1 MNRKKTE
8 QNYEAVYFIE
18 DHQVYRQMLK
28 SEFEALLDGY
38 VGLSDMADSEAHI
51 VYAVT
56 DRKLNVQAMVF
67 FLLYFDDEGR
77 ADQEWNVK
85 IEELA
90 RKGGPGPNLGNGPIR
105 LACRSQCPINW
116 YQKELWDPELKSG
129 ANDVLAVN
137 KAIKENRLGFEV
149 VSEVPQLT
157 QSLSDEQIPVL
168 QSDDDFLS
176 LDQVD
181 DDYNDS
187 LVTMAE
193 GDHDQRTRLASMIR
207 TQRLRIRTLE
217 GIKQDKLEQLEREQ
231 RLEAQRFK
239 NDIIELKQS
248 NAQLQVLNEQLKKKL
263 FERNEQNLQLQD
275 RMMAQSDLVA
285 DLQNKLRGK
294 ENVEEERAQA
304 TQTKAELVSS
314 KEEIANLKA
323 QLSEKNEQLD
333 ELMEEREQLQ
343 EKFDELRNE
352 GSLFEKLH
360 ALDVVFMSYHPGAG
374 HVTIPFVDIKR
385 YAANPSGYVAAKCF
399 VTEEDYLRWL
409 KHYENPTC
417 QFVNEK
423 DGNKCR
429 HPLSVVHAPNEY
441 KPGISDLCAVH
452 RKRF

>member
-1 MNRKKTE
+1 MSRKKTE
-8 QNYEAVYFIE
+8 QNYEAVFFV
-18 DHQVYRQMLK
+18 DNHQVYRQMLK

-51 VYAVT
+51 VYAVM
-56 DRKLNVQAMVF
+56 DKQLNVQAMVF

-90 RKGGPGPNLGNGPIR
+90 RKGGPGPNLGDGPIR
-105 LACRSQCPINW
+105 IACRSQCPINW
-116 YQKELWDPELKSG
+116 YQKELWDPELKTG
-129 ANDVLAVN
+129 ANDVLAVH
-137 KAIKENRLGFEV
+137 KAIKENRLGFEIV
-149 VSEVPQLT
+149 AETPQLG
-157 QSLSDEQIPVL
+157 SALHDEQIPVL
-168 QSDDDFLS
+168 QSEDDFLS
-176 LDQVD
+176 LGEEDAGD
-181 DDYNDS
+181 EGLIAMS
-187 LVTMAE
+187 R

-217 GIKQDKLEQLEREQ
+217 GIKQDKLEQMEREQ

-263 FERNEQNLQLQD
+263 FDRNEQNLQLQD
-275 RMMAQSDLVA
+275 RLMSQSDLVA
-285 DLQNKLRGK
+285 DMQNKLRGK

-304 TQTKAELVSS
+304 TQVKAELLAA
-314 KEEIANLKA
+314 KEEISKLRDQLKA
-323 QLSEKNEQLD
+323 KADQLEEMVEEQ
-333 ELMEEREQLQ
+333 EQLQ
-343 EKFDELRNE
+343 ERYNELRNE

-360 ALDVVFMSYHPGAG
+360 ELDVVFMSYHPGAG
-374 HVTIPFVDIKR
+374 HVTIPFIDIKR
-385 YAANPSGYVAAKCF
+385 YAANPNAYVAAKCY

-409 KHYENPTC
+409 QHYEKPVC
-417 QFVNEK
+417 QYVNEK
-423 DGNKCR
+423 QGTKCGS
-429 HPLSVVHAPNEY
+429 PLSVVHAPSEY